1 MKTRLQSREGFFAS
15 GGFKNV
21 YRGIGSVTVGSAP
34 SAALFFVTY
43 DSTKRYLLNLAAGS
57 SGWTEASDSIS
68 APHKVDVTTK
78 ALIHMAAGSLGETA
92 GCLIRVPVEV
102 VKQRAQ
108 AKQFKS
114 SKDAFMNIVRSH
126 SGLQFIREM
135 YRGAG
140 ITLLREIP
148 FTMIQFPLWE
158 ALKVWHVSNITVPS
172 GLDAKASE
180 TIGAVPSA
188 LYGSLAGAVGAGLTT
203 PLDVLKTRLMLSRE
217 RVGAVVMFKSV
228 LRESGPKALFAGI
241 VPRVGWISVGGAVFL
256 GSYQWASNVMEE
268 AHEKKRSLLL

>member
-1 MKTRLQSREGFFAS
+1 M
-15 GGFKNV
+15 
-21 YRGIGSVTVGSAP
+21 I
-34 SAALFFVTY
+34 
-43 DSTKRYLLNLAAGS
+43 
-57 SGWTEASDSIS
+57 
-68 APHKVDVTTK
+68 
-78 ALIHMAAGSLGETA
+78 AGSLGETA

-108 AKQFKS
+108 AVQFKS

-126 SGLQFIREM
+126 NGLHFIREL

-158 ALKVWHVSNITVPS
+158 ALKVWHVSRNTVPG
-172 GLDAKASE
+172 GLDVEARE
-180 TIGAVPSA
+180 NIGAVPSA
-188 LYGSLAGAVGAGLTT
+188 LYGSMAGAIGAGLTT

-217 RVGAVVMFKSV
+217 RVGALVMLKQI
-228 LRESGPKALFAGI
+228 LRDSGPKALFAGI

-256 GSYQWASNVMEE
+256 GSYQWAHNAMEE
-268 AHEKKRSLLL
+268 NHRRKETFIL